1 MNNPNPKQPGDQPRK
16 KLPKVMEPESEK
28 SEKTLQSTRGE
39 GYRVML
45 FNDDEHELQDVV
57 FQVAKALRCK
67 LEEAVT
73 ITLAAHHKG
82 KAVVTITTEENARR
96 IAEVLREIDLKVDV
110 DAV

>member
-1 MNNPNPKQPGDQPRK
+1 
-16 KLPKVMEPESEK
+16 
-28 SEKTLQSTRGE
+28 
-39 GYRVML
+39 ML
-45 FNDDEHELQDVV
+45 FNDDKHELQDVV

>member
-1 MNNPNPKQPGDQPRK
+1 
-16 KLPKVMEPESEK
+16 MEPESEK
-28 SEKTLQSTRGE
+28 FEESLQSTRGE

-45 FNDDEHELQDVV
+45 FNDEVHALQDVV

-82 KAVVTITTEENARR
+82 RAVVTITTEENAQR
-96 IAEVLREIDLKVDV
+96 IADVLREIDLKVDV

>member
-1 MNNPNPKQPGDQPRK
+1 
-16 KLPKVMEPESEK
+16 MEPETDKIEES
-28 SEKTLQSTRGE
+28 LQSTSGE

-45 FNDDEHELQDVV
+45 FNDDKHELQDVV

-67 LEEAVT
+67 LEQAVT

-82 KAVVTITTEENARR
+82 KAVVTITTETNAQR
-96 IAEVLREIDLKVDV
+96 IAEVLREIDLTVDV